1 MIVRNVETKVHG
13 RYLFEERG
21 QERLLLAFHGYA
33 ETAEAS
39 LADVERIPGI
49 ERWSVAAVQALHPF
63 YAKQKV
69 GASWMTSL
77 DRELAIADNV
87 NYIRTVLAD
96 LQLPQTLAFLG
107 FSQGAS
113 MAARAAVLTGVEC
126 AGLILLG
133 GDVPPE
139 LASVSSFPPT
149 LLGRG
154 DRDDWYTA
162 EKLNHDLSFLESR
175 TQVKTCVFDGG
186 HEWTD
191 EFRTACGDFLA
202 QLSDQ

>member
-13 RYLFEERG
+13 RFLLEERG
-21 QERLLLAFHGYA
+21 QERLLVAFHGYA
-33 ETAEAS
+33 ETAETS
-39 LADVERIPGI
+39 LAEVERIPGTD
-49 ERWSVAAVQALHPF
+49 RWSVAAVQALHPF

-69 GASWMTSL
+69 GASWMTGL

-87 NYIRTVLAD
+87 NYIRTILSD
-96 LQLPQTLAFLG
+96 LRLPQTLVFLG

-113 MAARAAVLTGVEC
+113 MAARAAVLTGVET

-133 GDVPPE
+133 GDIPPE
-139 LASVSSFPPT
+139 LVTVERFPPT

-162 EKLNHDLSFLESR
+162 EKFKQDLSFLESR
-175 TQVKTCVFDGG
+175 TRVETCVFDGG

-191 EFRTACGDFLA
+191 EFRAACGEFLA
-202 QLSDQ
+202 AL

>member
-1 MIVRNVETKVHG
+1 MIIRNVETKVHG
-13 RYLFEERG
+13 RFLLEERG
-21 QERLLLAFHGYA
+21 QERLLVAFHGYA

-39 LADVERIPGI
+39 LAQVERIPGI
-49 ERWSVAAVQALHPF
+49 DRWTVAAVQALHPF
-63 YAKQKV
+63 YVKQKV

-87 NYIRTVLAD
+87 NYIRTIAAD
-96 LQLPQTLAFLG
+96 LRPAQTLVFLG

-113 MAARAAVLTGVEC
+113 MAARAAVLAGVPVS
-126 AGLILLG
+126 GLIMLG

-139 LASVSSFPPT
+139 LAPVSTFPPT

-162 EKLNHDLSFLESR
+162 EKLKHDVSFLGNR
-175 TQVKTCVFDGG
+175 TRLTVSEFAGG

-191 EFRTACGDFLA
+191 EFRAACGEFLA
-202 QLSDQ
+202 AL